1 MYIYKK
7 IANFQKRGKIKT
19 VKMINDLSAVVPK
32 EDILSA
38 SDEHALVHWLDE
50 ASSADQVDGEP
61 HAVSFNILLQIQ
73 CSKTNLETQQ
83 CQAGK
88 K

>member
-1 MYIYKK
+1 
-7 IANFQKRGKIKT
+7 
-19 VKMINDLSAVVPK
+19 MINDLSAVVPK

-50 ASSADQVDGEP
+50 ASSAGRVDGEP